1 MSRPAR
7 SPARKQVSQ
16 KSITPEGL
24 LLQGFTVLESL
35 KPHSAI
41 HADWQHLLERLE
53 QLTLGASC
61 GTAKQPYEVNGTSGE
76 AALSLDVGSED
87 APKRTVN
94 WQSTTRSFHRS
105 TSTADPPTMASDK
118 GSTSS
123 LSVPAYETDVP
134 SPSYKFTFTRTHS
147 NSFSVD
153 LFPEESISQPSPTLV
168 TSLSRPAFPPKKEPP
183 PRHPARSRSE
193 TVPNMIP
200 NMAPLGRSRSTS
212 IRGLPPASFNSNLH
226 GTSID
231 ENSTQEVIIKPL
243 RTPKSPSSVMQGRDL
258 QGPPP
263 VVQHP
268 RMQPTHRHS
277 RSLPVLRP
285 VTKVSVPPPLPPLD
299 LKRTNSK
306 NVRHSLSYNE
316 LAEPSPLFLPGGFI
330 PATKTPKLSNTQRR
344 PEPRSPTRPD
354 PQERWTIHDRDS
366 WEVVPPVPPSKSPR
380 HSSTHLPHASSSGE
394 PTSPTGSSKPRG
406 LGLLRRRLSK
416 TQLSIKTGPRA
427 SISNL
432 GSPGRPL
439 PIPVNVNTVVMG
451 PIGCGVSTLIQKFM
465 ASTNEWVPASTI
477 DEFYHH
483 VVKSDSR
490 TVYYNITEVT
500 GSEEYVDLRRA
511 VLRRAQVVI
520 LCFRLDS
527 RTQFRDAIVRLVEDI
542 HTIGEIPIILVGTFQ
557 DITDREVT
565 SDEAQTA
572 AEALHASYFECSPLL
587 SRGVN
592 EIFNHAADILRNA
605 DEIRPPVA
613 TAMQP
618 PSATKNLFN
627 LVRNRRAY
635 STSSPRM
642 KNQNHYVPHSASSKQ
657 QTFAEATTPVPV
669 MNIAPNSPAT
679 NGNVL
684 LLSPQHFKCV
694 IMGGKSSGRK
704 SLVHRYLHGTFEWLP
719 EVPWMTWKAAV
730 NVVPLENERR
740 PSLPIIGSTV
750 PYALTISET
759 APTRELDTLRKITY
773 IGTSVFVICFSVS
786 DHREEV
792 MQEIQERWAE
802 ECRLYNPTI
811 PIIVVATKVDQRA
824 GTLRAWTQAQGE
836 ALSRSIRAAA
846 YLECSAATGEGIE
859 TVFQTIIRVATDTH
873 RV

>member
-1 MSRPAR
+1 RN
-7 SPARKQVSQ
+7 KVSQ

-24 LLQGFTVLESL
+24 LLQGFTALESL
-35 KPHSAI
+35 KPHSAM

-53 QLTLGASC
+53 QLTLGASS

-87 APKRTVN
+87 APKRCVTPRLWLAAQNDGELPKYNSLVS
-94 WQSTTRSFHRS
+94 QVDKYCRK
-105 TSTADPPTMASDK
+105 STATSGSSPPTMASDK

-134 SPSYKFTFTRTHS
+134 I
-147 NSFSVD
+147 D
-153 LFPEESISQPSPTLV
+153 LFPEESTSQPSPTTLV
-168 TSLSRPAFPPKKEPP
+168 TSLARSGFPPKKEPP
-183 PRHPARSRSE
+183 PRHPA
-193 TVPNMIP
+193 
-200 NMAPLGRSRSTS
+200 
-212 IRGLPPASFNSNLH
+212 SNLH

-231 ENSTQEVIIKPL
+231 ENSAQEVIIKPL

-258 QGPPP
+258 QGPLP
-263 VVQHP
+263 VLQHP

-285 VTKVSVPPPLPPLD
+285 VTKISAPPPLPPLD
-299 LKRTNSK
+299 LKRTTSK
-306 NVRHSLSYNE
+306 NVRHSLSYNGKNHVY
-316 LAEPSPLFLPGGFI
+316 SPHI
-330 PATKTPKLSNTQRR
+330 PCVPDVYLCINSSYSFPCPENRTPKLDTELSNAQRR

-380 HSSTHLPHASSSGE
+380 HSSTHLPHSSSGE

-432 GSPGRPL
+432 GSPGHPL

-465 ASTNEWVPASTI
+465 AN
-477 DEFYHH
+477 EFYHH
-483 VVKSDSR
+483 VVKSESR

-557 DITDREVT
+557 DIADR
-565 SDEAQTA
+565 EAQTA

-587 SRGVN
+587 SHGIN

-605 DEIRPPVA
+605 DEIRPPAA

-642 KNQNHYVPHSASSKQ
+642 KSQNHYVSHSASSKQ

-669 MNIAPNSPAT
+669 MNIAPNSPAI

-704 SLVHRYLHGTFEWLP
+704 SLVHRYLHGAFEWLP

-759 APTRELDTLRKITY
+759 APIRELDSLRKITY

-824 GTLRAWTQAQGE
+824 GTLRAWTKAQGE

-859 TVFQTIIRVATDTH
+859 TVFQTIIRVATETH
-873 RV
+873 LPTRV